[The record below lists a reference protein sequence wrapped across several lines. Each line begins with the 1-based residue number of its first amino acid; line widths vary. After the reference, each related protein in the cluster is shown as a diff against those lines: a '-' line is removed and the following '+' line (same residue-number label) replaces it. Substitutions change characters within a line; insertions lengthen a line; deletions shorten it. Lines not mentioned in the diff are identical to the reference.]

1 MFRSWDH
8 AQVQEHANPTPL
20 LLGSV
25 SQVLDGQARAHVA
38 HADAL
43 DFLRSLPPASCDI
56 LVTDPPYSSGGM
68 VRGDRAGTGAAEVS
82 KYSNRTERGAEIHGD
97 TRDARSFAFWCGMW
111 LTYARR
117 ALKPGAF
124 VLVFTDWR
132 QLPTMTDAVQAG
144 GLVWRG
150 VSVWNKG
157 NAMPNKGR
165 FRQDCEFVVV
175 ATNGPRA
182 CGPKVADPCW
192 PGCYEVPEECSD
204 DDNGLDPGEHPLG
217 GLSYVP
223 DPPAYVRASVAKA
236 ERHAV
241 CSKPVALM
249 EALLGPC
256 PVGGVVLD
264 PFVGWGATPVAT
276 LRSGRRFLGC
286 EISEVNRATALARL
300 EGAEVKVAS

>member
-1 MFRSWDH
+1 MSEEIH
-8 AQVQEHANPTPL
+8 PL
-20 LLGSV
+20 IGSV
-25 SQVLDGQARAHVA
+25 AEVLSSTARAHIA

-68 VRGDRAGTGAAEVS
+68 TRGDRQGSGAAGS
-82 KYSNRTERGAEIHGD
+82 MKYARAESAAAAEILGD

-111 LTYARR
+111 LTFARR

-124 VLVFTDWR
+124 ALIFTDWR
-132 QLPTMTDAVQAG
+132 QLPTVTDAVQAG
-144 GLVWRG
+144 GFVWRG

-165 FRQDCEFVVV
+165 FRQDCEFIVC

-182 CGPKVADPCW
+182 CGPKVDEPCW
-192 PGCYEVPEECSD
+192 PGCYEVPED
-204 DDNGLDPGEHPLG
+204 DRGDLADL
-217 GLSYVP
+217 
-223 DPPAYVRASVAKA
+223 PAYVRGPVPKT

-256 PVGGVVLD
+256 PAGGVVLD
-264 PFVGWGATPVAT
+264 PFVGWGATPVAA
-276 LRSGRRFLGC
+276 LRTGRRFLGC
-286 EISEVNRATALARL
+286 EISEANRGTALERVM
-300 EGAEVKVAS
+300 GPEVPWPPKSEA

>member
-1 MFRSWDH
+1 MTLSRLGTIEQVIAGD
-8 AQVQEHANPTPL
+8 AQ
-20 LLGSV
+20 
-25 SQVLDGQARAHVA
+25 AHVA

-43 DFLRSLPPASCDI
+43 DFLRALPPASCDI

-68 VRGDRAGTGAAEVS
+68 VRGDRVKSGIAAQ
-82 KYSNRTERGAEIHGD
+82 KYSRIKQTAEIEGD
-97 TRDARSFAFWCGMW
+97 VRDARSFAFWCGMW

-132 QLPTMTDAVQAG
+132 QLPTATDAVQAG

-150 VSVWNKG
+150 VTVWNKG

-192 PGCYEVPEECSD
+192 PGCYEQPEDEIDLSD
-204 DDNGLDPGEHPLG
+204 L
-217 GLSYVP
+217 
-223 DPPAYVRASVAKA
+223 PAIVRATVPRA

-264 PFVGWGATPVAT
+264 PFVGWGATPVAA
-276 LRSGRRFLGC
+276 LRRGLRFLGC
-286 EISEVNRATALARL
+286 EISEANRATALARI
-300 EGAEVKVAS
+300 EGVEVAPTAAAA